1 MQLAIDIASRPDLLA
16 AVVALLLLV
25 MAGYGARRIFSRARE
40 EAARLVAEARIEAE
54 ARAKEILV
62 AAQEKSVAAEEEAE
76 RRNQD
81 LDARESTLEAR
92 LRDTESGAL
101 ALDRKTA
108 EVERKLAAATRADER
123 AQQARAEAEA
133 LLGER
138 TAALERAANLSAEEA
153 RAEVIARAEE
163 VARADTARAVR
174 RIEEE
179 ARERARTEALRIAVL
194 ATQKIPIRE
203 VVESTVTFIELPSDE
218 MKGRIIGREGR
229 NIRALEHATG
239 IDVIVDDTPR
249 AILVSS
255 FDPARRAVARLAI
268 ARLIEDGR
276 IHPARI
282 EETVARI
289 REEFEGIV
297 EQSGQEAAF
306 ALGLAELNPR
316 LARLVGRLKLRY
328 HYGHNLLQH
337 SIETGLI
344 AAHMAVEFGARED
357 VARRAGLFHEV
368 GRVDDT
374 ATGHPILASA
384 DLAGR
389 HGESE
394 AVVEAIRSLH
404 PDHEPRIVEALLLRT
419 ANRISENRPGA
430 RKDNLD
436 VFIERLAQ
444 MEQIARRFPGVLQA
458 YAVRAGKDLR
468 VLVDT
473 SRVSDERAA
482 ALSREIA
489 RAIEAEASF
498 PGDVRV
504 SVVRETR
511 AIQYAV

>member
-1 MQLAIDIASRPDLLA
+1 MDIAKHPDLVAA
-16 AVVALLLLV
+16 AVAFLLLA
-25 MAGYGARRIFSRARE
+25 MALYGARRILSRARE
-40 EAARLVAEARIEAE
+40 EAARLVNEARIEAD
-54 ARAKEILV
+54 ARAKEIWV

-76 RRNQD
+76 RRNQE
-81 LDARESTLEAR
+81 LDARESAVESR
-92 LRDTESGAL
+92 LRDSEAAAL

-108 EVERKLAAATRADER
+108 EMDRRLAAA
-123 AQQARAEAEA
+123 ARAEEKTQGALAKAES
-133 LLGER
+133 LLAER
-138 TAALERAANLSAEEA
+138 EAALQRVAGLGAEEA
-153 RAEVIARAEE
+153 RAEVMARAEE
-163 VARADTARAVR
+163 TARADAARAAR

-179 ARERARTEALRIAVL
+179 ARERARAEALRVVVL
-194 ATQKIPIRE
+194 ATQNVPMRE
-203 VVESTVTFIELPSDE
+203 VVESTVTFIDLPSDE

-255 FDPARRAVARLAI
+255 FDPVRREVARLAI

-282 EETVARI
+282 EETVAKI

-306 ALGLAELNPR
+306 ALGLAEFSPR
-316 LARLVGRLKLRY
+316 LARLVGRMKLRY
-328 HYGHNLLQH
+328 HHGHNLLQH
-337 SIETGLI
+337 SVETALI

-357 VARRAGLFHEV
+357 VARRAGLFHEL
-368 GRVDDT
+368 GRVDDS

-436 VFIERLAQ
+436 VFIERLGQ
-444 MEQIARRFPGVLQA
+444 MERIALRFPGVVQA

-473 SRVSDERAA
+473 AQVSDDRAA
-482 ALSREIA
+482 SLSREIA
-489 RAIEAEASF
+489 RTIETEASF